1 MNDLIMDRT
10 RCLIDSFPENVIDK
24 LTNQRRDTRVKALRV
39 ILKSLD
45 QKEEDDNS
53 VIQTIPLYLTS
64 IGDFEAAI
72 WFLATLI
79 SCDFVVPVEVLNE
92 VYSSTVLEMHDPEVK
107 SDLEFMEVINR
118 KINLLMTTANKK
130 ESYKENSKFL
140 ITLWKDYERKGDFKK
155 AISTYDILISNWDE
169 IWYLYSALAYKELWE
184 NEFAISLLEQAYN
197 IYWDKIFLENII
209 IMYNQLWNTIKAKEF
224 YSKLISTTYNEKW
237 NTKEKVVLPFIM
249 YSFIIE
255 DDVDLK
261 NFEVMMANHFLGNEI
276 VILEPMQK
284 ISLVANNYIEWNLE
298 VVRSKIESYNIIWVN
313 NLSEHDRQEY
323 DSLIIRKL
331 FLMQVHI
338 TILKEDKYLAEHLS
352 DLNIL
357 SFSRDEEKINIL
369 TQYFDEHISLLVKW
383 DLNSK
388 PNESIEDEEDDSEK
402 FSFGTFDNLAMYV
415 ATLSMIFFHWKNY
428 KVMSKKLFPFLEKC
442 YKEIDEMDE
451 NEIPN
456 STQIL
461 KREAD
466 YIDTFTPLLH
476 KSYND
481 FIDKIDVKYGKYIR
495 VNLQN
500 IARDSIDIGEDDYP
514 EILTEN
520 KELALL
526 FFIEKLISRN
536 FPNMDIKAFWE
547 FMEKYD
553 LDGLGKDDLLL
564 FTLLIFDNSYDLTID
579 LVVNNDILVNNI
591 YAIYYLLESLVN
603 IWTNSELRK
612 SLKSLNVIFQETYWA
627 RWILSYIRSFM
638 IKLQK
643 SEDITEQELS
653 YLMLCNWNM
662 AILQK
667 KWPETIMLSF
677 KTAEDFE
684 ATEGTLQLW
693 NIYEVNGYFD
703 QSISKFEEA
712 YTIDSN
718 INNLSKLIGVLL
730 NKWDLDRAYSMIQ
743 TGLKSKY
750 DMDLYL
756 YSYHILKWNLSEAM
770 SAFMGVLNKNI
781 PILDVPEWTLA
792 LFMEKCHAI
801 KTMDSEINF
810 DSLKLKFMSSFI
822 TSKMDL
828 MYTDWSKSV
837 NIFSHWITAFSIFH
851 NVPIYVLPK
860 FLNET
865 LLPIC
870 WTDPDIS
877 SEIGLEVDNMKK
889 AIIILDFYA
898 NHVYKSLLK
907 LSTEIESLEELDFL
921 HKLLNDYSISFVAL
935 ISQLD
940 WTEKLVSDWRKK
952 MYFKQYKDTQI
963 MDESLMWD
971 VLLN

>member
-1 MNDLIMDRT
+1 MDRAK
-10 RCLIDSFPENVIDK
+10 CLIDSFPEDVIDN
-24 LTNQRRDTRVKALRV
+24 LTKYRKDTRVKALKTIV
-39 ILKSLD
+39 KSLD
-45 QKEEDDNS
+45 EKEEDDNS
-53 VIQTIPLYLTS
+53 VIQTIPLYLAS
-64 IGDFEAAI
+64 IGDFDAAI

-79 SCDFVVPVEVLNE
+79 SCDYFVLVEVINE
-92 VYSSTVLEMHDPEVK
+92 VYANTISEMQNPEVK
-107 SDLEFMEVINR
+107 SDLEFMNEINR
-118 KINLLMTTANKK
+118 KISLLMNTANKK

-140 ITLWKDYERKGDFKK
+140 ITLWKDYERKWDFQK

-209 IMYNQLWNTIKAKEF
+209 IIYNQLWNTNKAKQY
-224 YSKLISTTYNEKW
+224 YSRLVSTTYNEKW

-255 DDVDLK
+255 DDQDLK
-261 NFEVMMANHFLGNEI
+261 NFDVMMANHFLENEI
-276 VILEPMQK
+276 VVLEPMQK
-284 ISLVANNYIEWNLE
+284 ISLSANDYIERNLE
-298 VVRSKIESYNIIWVN
+298 IVRSKIESYNNLWVN
-313 NLSEHDRQEY
+313 NLSQHDREEY
-323 DSLIIRKL
+323 DSLVTRKL
-331 FLMQVHI
+331 YLMQVHI

-357 SFSRDEEKINIL
+357 AFSRDEEKINIL

-388 PNESIEDEEDDSEK
+388 DNKSEDDEESIK
-402 FSFGTFDNLAMYV
+402 NTFDTFENLAMYV

-428 KVMSKKLFPFLEKC
+428 GVMSKKLFPFLDKC

-456 STQIL
+456 SIQIL

-500 IARDSIDIGEDDYP
+500 IARDSADIKEEDYP

-526 FFIEKLISRN
+526 FFIEKLISRD
-536 FPNMDIKAFWE
+536 FPNMDTKVFWE

-553 LDGLGKDDLLL
+553 LDWLEKDDLLL

-603 IWTNSELRK
+603 IWTSSELRK
-612 SLKSLNVIFQETYWA
+612 SLKNLNIIFKETYWA
-627 RWILSYIRSFM
+627 RWVLSYIRSFM

-643 SEDITEQELS
+643 NEDISEQELS

-667 KWPETIMLSF
+667 KWPETIMMSF

-684 ATEGTLQLW
+684 ATEATLQLW
-693 NIYEVNGYFD
+693 NIYENNGYFD
-703 QSISKFEEA
+703 EWISKFEEA
-712 YTIDSN
+712 YTIDTN
-718 INNLSKLIGVLL
+718 INNLSKLIWVLL

-743 TGLKSKY
+743 TGLKTKY

-756 YSYHILKWNLSEAM
+756 YSYHFLKWNLVEAM
-770 SAFMGVLNKNI
+770 KSFISVLNKQAA
-781 PILDVPEWTLA
+781 ILDVPEWTLD

-801 KTMDSEINF
+801 KTIDTEINF
-810 DSLKLKFMSSFI
+810 DSLKLKFMSSYI

-828 MYTDWSKSV
+828 MYDYWSKPL
-837 NIFSHWITAFSIFH
+837 NIFTHWIDAFSIFH
-851 NVPIYVLPK
+851 NVPLSNLPK

-865 LLPIC
+865 LFPIC
-870 WTDPDIS
+870 WMDPDIS
-877 SEIGLEVDNMKK
+877 SEIGLEVDTMEKS
-889 AIIILDFYA
+889 ILILDFYA
-898 NHVYKSLLK
+898 NHVYKSLLR
-907 LSTEIESLEELDFL
+907 LSTEIESLDELDFL
-921 HKLLNDYSISFVAL
+921 HKLLNDYSISFVAF
-935 ISQLD
+935 ISQLE
-940 WTEKLVSDWRKK
+940 WTEKLISDWRKK
-952 MYFKQYKDTQI
+952 LYFKQYKDTQI